1 VKLSDRKIWVDG
13 DLVPWADA
21 TLHVLSQSAARGS
34 LVFDVL
40 SCHWVDGRPYGFGMR
55 EHIERF
61 VNSARLSCMELE
73 GDADFY
79 IAGICETLAVNP
91 GADVVKISG
100 YYPGVALDIL
110 PTDAR
115 ATVAIAA
122 LSIRDLIPGLVEGK
136 RRPIQ
141 VKIAD
146 SRKMPPWVITPQAK
160 LAAGYLYTS
169 VAKRQARAEGYDEI
183 LLLDE
188 NGDVAEGATQS
199 FFAVIDGEL
208 CTAPLDYVLAGITR
222 MAVLDIAKS
231 EGIRVR
237 ERTISRQA
245 LDGAEE
251 ACLAGTAANITPIGR
266 IDERELPEPLPGPI
280 TARLMERLE
289 ALLEGKD
296 EQLSPRWLQKAF

>member
-1 VKLSDRKIWVDG
+1 MKITDRKIWVDG
-13 DLVPWADA
+13 DLVPWAEA

-34 LVFDVL
+34 LVFDVM

-55 EHIERF
+55 EHVERF
-61 VNSARLSCMELE
+61 VNSARLSHMELA
-73 GDADFY
+73 GDADLF
-79 IAGICETLAVNP
+79 IAAICETLAVNP

-115 ATVAIAA
+115 ASVAIAA
-122 LSIRDLIPGLVEGK
+122 LAIRDLIPGLVEGK
-136 RRPIQ
+136 RLPIK
-141 VKIAD
+141 VEIAE

-169 VAKRQARAEGYDEI
+169 VAKAQGRKEGFDEI

-199 FFAVIDGEL
+199 FFAIIDGEV

-222 MAVLDIAKS
+222 YAVLDIATA
-231 EGIRVR
+231 EGLGIREQTIPR
-237 ERTISRQA
+237 EA
-245 LDGAEE
+245 LARADE
-251 ACLAGTAANITPIGR
+251 ACLVGTAANITPIGS
-266 IDERELPEPLPGPI
+266 IDEREFPEPLPGPV
-280 TARLMERLE
+280 TGRLMTRLD
-289 ALLEGKD
+289 AMLAGKD
-296 EQLSPRWLQKAF
+296 EQLSPRWLQKAY